1 MSDKFSVKNLNIR
14 KISGFLLGTFALL
27 YIIFS
32 PTPQTFLS
40 FLLNEHPDLNP
51 SLVNEIAYGMKVV
64 SGLLILMII
73 LWLTEAVPIP
83 VTALLPAVILPF
95 FHVNGYYKNQIYNFN
110 GKNILA
116 NYANP
121 IIYLFLSGFLIARAM
136 QKWGLDKR
144 LTYRIL
150 LIGNILNKPK
160 IILLIISMI
169 SAFLSM
175 WISNTATT
183 AMLLPLALGIIKISK
198 EEKNGNFA
206 KAISLSIAYGAS
218 IGGVATLIGSPPNG
232 ICVSILKASGYGN
245 INFLDWMKIGLPLT
259 IILLFIMWIILLL
272 VFPLK
277 DLKISEGKEYIR
289 NLQSQI
295 GKFSRGEVYT
305 TIGFFTAVLLWIS
318 NPFWKIIFPETVAN
332 RLTYFDESII
342 ALFVAISLF
351 FIPVNW
357 KSNQFIL
364 DWNDSKFI
372 DWGTLILF
380 GGGIALSDAMF
391 KTGLAKWIA
400 VSIIEIIGKPSP
412 LIIVLVIAAFIVFLT
427 EVTSNTAVTS
437 MMVPILLSIS
447 MGIGIDGKLLGIAAA
462 LSASM
467 AFMLPVATPPNALV
481 YGAGYVK
488 ISDMIKAGFF
498 LNICAIIFITLILYL
513 VAYQLFGIVKF

>member
-1 MSDKFSVKNLNIR
+1 MKKLNIR
-14 KISGFLLGTFALL
+14 KFTGFFLGIVVLL

-32 PTPQTFLS
+32 PTPQTFHS
-40 FLLNEHPDLNP
+40 FLINEYSDLDP
-51 SLVNEIAYGMKVV
+51 SMIDEIAYGMKIV
-64 SGLLILMII
+64 SGLLVLMII

-83 VTALLPAVILPF
+83 ITALLPAIILPL
-95 FHVNGYYKNQIYNFN
+95 FHVNGYYENQIYPFS

-121 IIYLFLSGFLIARAM
+121 IIYLFLSGFLIARSM

-144 LTYRIL
+144 LTYKIL
-150 LIGNILNKPK
+150 SIGNILNNPK
-160 IILLIISMI
+160 LILLVMSLI

-198 EEKNGNFA
+198 QEKDGNFA

-218 IGGVATLIGSPPNG
+218 IGGVATIIGSPPNG
-232 ICVSILKASGYGN
+232 IYVSILKTSGYGN
-245 INFLDWMKIGLPLT
+245 INFLDWMKIGFPLSIILIQIMWLVLLVVFPMKDLT
-259 IILLFIMWIILLL
+259 ISNSKEFIKRLNEQL
-272 VFPLK
+272 
-277 DLKISEGKEYIR
+277 GR
-289 NLQSQI
+289 
-295 GKFSRGEVYT
+295 FSRGELYT
-305 TIGFFTAVLLWIS
+305 TIGFIIVVLLWIS
-318 NPFWKIIFPETVAN
+318 NPFWDLFLPEKIAK
-332 RLTYFDESII
+332 RLAYFDENII

-351 FIPVNW
+351 FIPIKW
-357 KSNQFIL
+357 KSNQFVL

-412 LIIVLVIAAFIVFLT
+412 LIIVLAIVAFIVFLT

-481 YGAGYVK
+481 YGSGYIK
-488 ISDMIKAGFF
+488 ISDMIKAGFI
-498 LNICAIIFITLILYL
+498 LNIFAIIFITLILYL
-513 VAYQLFGIVKF
+513 VAYQIFGIVKF